1 MIAAV
6 CFDLGNTLLAYRDF
20 GLQAYTGRLEKTI
33 RALLEQFRKEGLDAR
48 KSDPGSV
55 AQRVFARIIPIEMRA
70 RAELSEY
77 DVGIEI
83 RRALG
88 EMFPQVDASW
98 DERVNAAAWGVMRQE
113 FELRPDA
120 LDTLRALKSSGKKIG
135 LISNSQFRSADMMD
149 DLSAKGLDGLLDATV
164 FSLDERIRKPRR
176 EIFLRALAQLNCQP
190 AHAVMVGDTVEADIA
205 GARAAGMKAIL
216 IRTPE
221 NLAVFSSELPVPSS
235 EFRVPS
241 SEFQVPSSGSKAPA
255 GEVQVAKAAPE
266 APDAVVD
273 NLSEIPA
280 LINGW

>member
-1 MIAAV
+1 MIKAV

-20 GLQAYTGRLEKTI
+20 GLDAYSGRLEKTI
-33 RALLEQFRKEGLDAR
+33 RTLLEQFFKERSDAR
-48 KSDPGSV
+48 QSDPGSI
-55 AQRVFARIIPIEMRA
+55 AQRVFACIIPIEMRA

-77 DVGIEI
+77 DVAIEI

-88 EMFPQVDASW
+88 EMFSQVDDSW

-120 LDTLRALKSSGKKIG
+120 LETLRALKRGGKKIG

-221 NLAVFSSELPVPSS
+221 NQAVFSSGFKVPSS
-235 EFRVPS
+235 EFRVS
-241 SEFQVPSSGSKAPA
+241 SSGSKAPA
-255 GEVQVAKAAPE
+255 CEAGDTRPGQE

-273 NLSEIPA
+273 NLSEIPT